1 MTATKRIAKPNP
13 TNISWAT
20 HTFNPLYKNISHELG
35 RVAHGC
41 NKVSPACSNCY
52 SELMNVEQRFLGDGK
67 PYKGI
72 SYNDMYFDRPSLKE
86 LSKGK
91 KQKAIFICSMT
102 DWAAVNE
109 FVRMDDAVDL
119 LQACATSKHLCYL
132 LTKRAECLPEIL
144 RLWQIKYRVD
154 EWPPNVWLG
163 FTAENQKWFDKR
175 WQHFT
180 DEDGVLGRFSD
191 VNVFVSYEPALDR
204 LVLPESFYY
213 NPYRVGHREPTHE
226 PLIIKYRDNGT
237 AYSPELE
244 FKKLNTSGGR
254 WLIAGGESGTK
265 ARKYSDLK
273 KWFVDIKNQCNKSGV
288 KFFFKQWGTYI
299 PKLNEWIVP
308 GAIET
313 AQEHQHDMVNGA
325 RRKDNDLLF
334 GQAFKDTPLNR
345 GS

>member
-1 MTATKRIAKPNP
+1 MTSVKRIAKPNP

-20 HTFNPLYKNISHELG
+20 HTFNPLYKNVSHELG

-52 SELMNVEQRFLGDGK
+52 SELMNMQQRFLGDGK

-154 EWPPNVWLG
+154 EWPRNVWLG
-163 FTAENQKWFDKR
+163 FTAEDQKWFDKR

-180 DEDGVLGRFSD
+180 DEDGVLGRFGD
-191 VNVFVSYEPALDR
+191 VNVFVSYEPALGA
-204 LVLPESFYY
+204 LVLPYSFY
-213 NPYRVGHREPTHE
+213 
-226 PLIIKYRDNGT
+226 
-237 AYSPELE
+237 PELTS
-244 FKKLNTSGGR
+244 FCSDTNGINYVYKKNR
-254 WLIAGGESGTK
+254 WLIAGGESGTN
-265 ARKYSDLK
+265 ARKFTDLK
-273 KWFVDIKNQCNKSGV
+273 KWFVDIKNQCVNNGV
-288 KFFFKQWGTYI
+288 LFHFKQWGMYI

-334 GQAFKDTPLNR
+334 GQAFKDTPLN
-345 GS
+345 GGN